1 MIIILL
7 LMLLT
12 PLFAMILFTWLMKRF
27 TGYDPRGQWDKPL
40 FKRNDID
47 FLKLPDFYSEEL
59 EKKRKSK
66 KTPHYDAL
74 VDAEWQASRLE
85 DSALP
90 DDDSDR
96 LLAMRNLVEEKKQR

>member
-12 PLFAMILFTWLMKRF
+12 PLVAMMLFTWLMKRF
-27 TGYDPRGQWDKPL
+27 TGYDPRGEWDKPL
-40 FKRNDID
+40 FKRKDID

-66 KTPHYDAL
+66 KTPHYDAF
-74 VDAEWQASRLE
+74 VEAEWRASRLAE
-85 DSALP
+85 SALS

-96 LLAMRNLVEEKKQR
+96 VLVMRNLLDEKK

>member
-12 PLFAMILFTWLMKRF
+12 PLFVMMLFTWWMKRF

-47 FLKLPDFYSEEL
+47 FLKLPDFYSEE
-59 EKKRKSK
+59 KGKRQQSK
-66 KTPHYDAL
+66 ENPHFDGL
-74 VDAEWQASRLE
+74 VDAEWRAKRLE
-85 DSALP
+85 ESLPEEESDEVHALI
-90 DDDSDR
+90 D
-96 LLAMRNLVEEKKQR
+96 LLEKKKQR